1 MSVSL
6 FVTGG
11 ALTIVGAAIGI
22 AILCVRYEQDR
33 RLDAMR
39 RGRVLSELPW
49 QFVVLE
55 TIVAFVVE
63 PLIGRVCGVPSVD
76 EAILRARNEAQLY
89 DFIDE
94 AMVRARL
101 AVHLAAINNRRT
113 LLYVGRMQF
122 STIYHQSLVAQ
133 LHLAERRKRHQ
144 PPPPTALPLP
154 RQLFIVGLPR
164 SGTTRLFHLLSLDR
178 RTESVPLWQLANP
191 LPAPRQANYRD
202 DPRADQLRN
211 TIKWL
216 PATRLRRAHQFGADV
231 PEEDDFLL
239 FHSMLTSFVDRY
251 ELEDRDALEQWHAQ
265 RSDPAV
271 MRAAYAVHRTLIEA
285 ILENRSLSSD
295 SLLLLKSTIHG
306 AFLPYVVS
314 QYPDAVFVQTHR
326 KPFDSIVSMA
336 YLRCCLCDTLAKSVD
351 VHSIGQRVAQFEEW
365 HMARLLA
372 YRRSLTAA
380 QDKRRFV
387 DVHFDD
393 IGADP
398 IAVVE
403 QIYSHFGIAMTDQ
416 HRVAMSE
423 HLRAHPSSTTAGEF
437 DVSMFGLDPEDVES
451 RFEDYVQFAKDKLSH
466 A

>member
-1 MSVSL
+1 
-6 FVTGG
+6 
-11 ALTIVGAAIGI
+11 
-22 AILCVRYEQDR
+22 
-33 RLDAMR
+33 
-39 RGRVLSELPW
+39 
-49 QFVVLE
+49 
-55 TIVAFVVE
+55 
-63 PLIGRVCGVPSVD
+63 
-76 EAILRARNEAQLY
+76 
-89 DFIDE
+89 
-94 AMVRARL
+94 
-101 AVHLAAINNRRT
+101 
-113 LLYVGRMQF
+113 MQF
-122 STIYHQSLVAQ
+122 TTIYHQTLVAQ
-133 LHLAERRKRHQ
+133 LHLAERRRRHQ
-144 PPPPTALPLP
+144 LPAPTPLALP

-191 LPAPRQANYRD
+191 LPTPSQANYWD

-265 RSDPAV
+265 RNDADV
-271 MRAAYAVHRTLIEA
+271 MRAAYADHRTLIEA

-295 SLLLLKSTIHG
+295 SLLLIKSTIHG
-306 AFLPYVVS
+306 AFLPHVVS
-314 QYPDAVFVQTHR
+314 QYPDALFVQTHR
-326 KPFDSIVSMA
+326 KPLDSIVSMS

-351 VHSIGQRVAQFEEW
+351 VNSIGQRVAQFEEW
-365 HMARLLA
+365 HMARLLV

-403 QIYSHFGIAMTDQ
+403 QIYSHFGIAMTEQ

-423 HLRAHPSSTTAGEF
+423 HLRAHPSRSTAGEF
-437 DVSMFGLDPEDVES
+437 DVSMFGLDPVDIET
-451 RFEDYVQFAKDKLSH
+451 RFEDYVQFAKDKLSN